1 MKRTL
6 LPPVTV
12 YLSMSFFRQMA
23 FLTASTV
30 SIVYQITQAHLD
42 PFQLLLV
49 GAVLEVTIFLFE
61 IPTGVVAD
69 VYSRRLSLIIGFA
82 LLGAGF
88 IFEGA
93 FPIFWTILLSQV
105 VLGIGF
111 TFTSGARQAWLSDEL
126 GDDDVTSRVF
136 VRGTRFEIAGSLVG
150 IGLSVALASVFVSL
164 SLLVGG
170 AMFVVLAVALVAI
183 MPEAGFRGAPSEER
197 ESWDSPTS
205 TLRSGLRTVRGSRVL
220 IALIIIELFYGMSS
234 EPFDRLWA
242 KNMLDNFT
250 FPELANLD
258 PVVWFGIVAA
268 AALFLG
274 LGVIWWMER
283 ALRVESPGA
292 PRIVL
297 SLTNAFLIGA
307 SLVFALTRDFG
318 VAMGMVVLISV
329 LREIS
334 EPMVAAWLNRSVE
347 SSHKAT
353 VFSLHEQT
361 NSFGQ
366 AAFGPGMG
374 VLAST
379 FGLRYALVGVAL
391 LLVPP
396 QVIYIFA
403 KDDSPRCTPT
413 SRQL

>member
-1 MKRTL
+1 M
-6 LPPVTV
+6 
-12 YLSMSFFRQMA
+12 
-23 FLTASTV
+23 
-30 SIVYQITQAHLD
+30 
-42 PFQLLLV
+42 
-49 GAVLEVTIFLFE
+49 TIFLFE

-93 FPIFWTILLSQV
+93 FPIFWTILLSQI

-111 TFTSGARQAWLSDEL
+111 TFTSGARQAWLADEL
-126 GDDDVTSRVF
+126 HDDEETSRVF

-183 MPEAGFRGAPSEER
+183 MPEAGFRGAPSGER
-197 ESWDSPTS
+197 ESWDSLTS
-205 TLRSGLRTVRGSRVL
+205 TLRSGLRAVRGSRVL
-220 IALIIIELFYGMSS
+220 IALILVELFYGISS
-234 EPFDRLWA
+234 EPYDRLWA

-268 AALFLG
+268 TALFLG

-318 VAMGMVVLISV
+318 VAMGMVVLISA

-334 EPMVAAWLNRSVE
+334 EPMVAAWLNRSAE

-366 AAFGPGMG
+366 ADLGPGMG
-374 VLAST
+374 ALAST

-403 KDDSPRCTPT
+403 KDASPDDSEFTVN
-413 SRQL
+413 

>member
-1 MKRTL
+1 MA
-6 LPPVTV
+6 
-12 YLSMSFFRQMA
+12 FFRQLI

-30 SIVYQITQAHLD
+30 SIVYQITQADLD
-42 PFQLLLV
+42 PFQLILV
-49 GAVLEVTIFLFE
+49 GTVLEVTVFLFE
-61 IPTGVVAD
+61 IPTGIVAD

-82 LLGAGF
+82 LLGSGF
-88 IFEGA
+88 IIEGA
-93 FPIFWTILLSQV
+93 FPFFWTILLSQV
-105 VLGIGF
+105 VLGTGF
-111 TFTSGARQAWLSDEL
+111 TFTSGARQAWLGDEL
-126 GDDDVTSRVF
+126 GDDAETSRVF
-136 VRGTRFEIAGSLVG
+136 VRGTRFELAGSLVG

-170 AMFVVLAVALVAI
+170 SMFILLAAALVVI
-183 MPEAGFRGAPSEER
+183 MPEAGFRGAPPEKR
-197 ESWDSPTS
+197 ESWNSLTS
-205 TLRSGLRTVRGSRVL
+205 TLRSGLRAVRGSRVL
-220 IALIIIELFYGMSS
+220 IALILIELFYGMSS
-234 EPFDRLWA
+234 EPYDRLWA

-268 AALFLG
+268 SALFLG

-283 ALRVESPGA
+283 AVRVESPGA
-292 PRIVL
+292 PRVVL
-297 SLTNAFLIGA
+297 SLNNALLIGA
-307 SLVFALTRDFG
+307 SLAFALTRNFG

-334 EPMVAAWLNRSVE
+334 EPMVAAWLNRNTE

-361 NSFGQ
+361 NAFGQ

-374 VLAST
+374 AIASIY
-379 FGLRYALVGVAL
+379 GLRYALVGVAL

-396 QVIYIFA
+396 QIIYAFA
-403 KDDSPRCTPT
+403 KDAPRDDRNFTDG
-413 SRQL
+413 

>member
-1 MKRTL
+1 M
-6 LPPVTV
+6 
-12 YLSMSFFRQMA
+12 
-23 FLTASTV
+23 
-30 SIVYQITQAHLD
+30 
-42 PFQLLLV
+42 V
-49 GAVLEVTIFLFE
+49 GAVLEVTIFLSE

-93 FPIFWTILLSQV
+93 FPIFWTILLSQI

-111 TFTSGARQAWLSDEL
+111 TFTSGARQAWLADEL
-126 GDDDVTSRVF
+126 HDDEETSRVF

-183 MPEAGFRGAPSEER
+183 MPEAGFRGAPSGER
-197 ESWDSPTS
+197 ESWDSLTS
-205 TLRSGLRTVRGSRVL
+205 TLRSGLRAVRGSRVL
-220 IALIIIELFYGMSS
+220 IALILVELFYGISS
-234 EPFDRLWA
+234 EPYDRLWA

-268 AALFLG
+268 TALFLG

-318 VAMGMVVLISV
+318 VAMGMVVLISA

-334 EPMVAAWLNRSVE
+334 EPMVAAWLNRSAE

-353 VFSLHEQT
+353 VFSLREQT
-361 NSFGQ
+361 NSLGQ
-366 AAFGPGMG
+366 ADLGPGMG
-374 VLAST
+374 ALAST
-379 FGLRYALVGVAL
+379 FGLRCALVGVAL

-403 KDDSPRCTPT
+403 KDASPDDSEFTVN
-413 SRQL
+413 